1 MHKRHLE
8 IVKLLIKKKANVNAG
23 ALGEQTPLH
32 DAAKN
37 GEYISRICLS
47 CCTKWARNFNLR
59 AGKEFVKM
67 IYFFAWTF
75 DVFFGPVV

>member
-47 CCTKWARNFNLR
+47 CCTKWARNFN
-59 AGKEFVKM
+59 
-67 IYFFAWTF
+67 
-75 DVFFGPVV
+75 